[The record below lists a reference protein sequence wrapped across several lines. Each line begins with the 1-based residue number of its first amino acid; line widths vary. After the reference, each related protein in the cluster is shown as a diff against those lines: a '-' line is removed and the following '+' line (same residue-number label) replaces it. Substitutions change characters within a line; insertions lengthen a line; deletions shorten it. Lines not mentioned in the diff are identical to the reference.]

1 MIISIKMLK
10 YNCNKE
16 IGKEVIIMSLYG
28 NYYPENAD
36 LSLAKQYH
44 IEQRYQ
50 ALQEEYEDKVRS
62 FYSPLTLV
70 LKNGK
75 FLTGDSLGDI
85 LCNEATKKDLDKLTS
100 LINDIYKGNADE
112 FNQYDVHNGEELKDF
127 IYNNELDGYDYQS
140 FLDAINES
148 LFEGDI
154 YKYDDLFTYVWDLD
168 NEDDVKDLAERMYE
182 GE

>member
-1 MIISIKMLK
+1 M
-10 YNCNKE
+10 
-16 IGKEVIIMSLYG
+16 GLYS

-44 IEQRYQ
+44 IEQHYQ

-75 FLTGDSLGDI
+75 FLSGDSLGDI
-85 LCNEATKKDLDKLTS
+85 LCDEASKKDLDKLTP

-112 FNQYDVHNGEELKDF
+112 FNQYDVHNGEELKSF
-127 IYNNELDGYDYQS
+127 IYNNNLDGYEYD
-140 FLDAINES
+140 FFIDDINEA
-148 LFEGDI
+148 LPEGDI
-154 YKYDDLFTYVWDLD
+154 YKYDDLFTDVWDLG

>member
-1 MIISIKMLK
+1 
-10 YNCNKE
+10 
-16 IGKEVIIMSLYG
+16 MSLYS

-44 IEQRYQ
+44 IEQHYQ

-75 FLTGDSLGDI
+75 FLAGDSLGDI
-85 LCNEATKKDLDKLTS
+85 LCNEASKKDLDKLTP
-100 LINDIYKGNADE
+100 LINDIYKDNVDE
-112 FNQYDVHNGEELKDF
+112 FNQYDVHNGEELKSF
-127 IYNNELDGYDYQS
+127 IYNNNLDGYKYD
-140 FLDAINES
+140 FFIDDINEA
-148 LFEGDI
+148 LPEGDI
-154 YKYDDLFTYVWDLD
+154 YSYDKLFTDIWDLD

>member
-1 MIISIKMLK
+1 
-10 YNCNKE
+10 
-16 IGKEVIIMSLYG
+16 MSLYS

-44 IEQRYQ
+44 IEQHYQ

-75 FLTGDSLGDI
+75 FLSGDSLGDI
-85 LCNEATKKDLDKLTS
+85 LCNEASKKDLDKLTP
-100 LINDIYKGNADE
+100 LINDIYKDNADE
-112 FNQYDVHNGEELKDF
+112 FNQYDVHNGEELKSF
-127 IYNNELDGYDYQS
+127 IYNNNLDGYKYD
-140 FLDAINES
+140 FFIDDINEA
-148 LFEGDI
+148 LPEGDI
-154 YKYDDLFTYVWDLD
+154 YSYDKLFTDIWDLN

>member
-1 MIISIKMLK
+1 
-10 YNCNKE
+10 
-16 IGKEVIIMSLYG
+16 MSLYS

-44 IEQRYQ
+44 IEQHYQ

-75 FLTGDSLGDI
+75 FLSGDSLGDI
-85 LCNEATKKDLDKLTS
+85 LCNEASKKDLDKLTP
-100 LINDIYKGNADE
+100 LINDIYKGNTDE
-112 FNQYDVHNGEELKDF
+112 FNQYGVHSGEELKSF
-127 IYNNELDGYDYQS
+127 IYNNNLDGYKYEFFID
-140 FLDAINES
+140 DINEA
-148 LFEGDI
+148 LPEGDI
-154 YKYDDLFTYVWDLD
+154 YKYDDLFTDVWDLG

>member
-1 MIISIKMLK
+1 
-10 YNCNKE
+10 
-16 IGKEVIIMSLYG
+16 MSLYS

-44 IEQRYQ
+44 IEQHYQ

-75 FLTGDSLGDI
+75 FLDGDSLGDI
-85 LCNEATKKDLDKLTS
+85 LCNEASKKDLDKLTP

-112 FNQYDVHNGEELKDF
+112 FNQYDVHNGGELKDF
-127 IYNNELDGYDYQS
+127 IYNNNLDGYKYEFFID
-140 FLDAINES
+140 DINEA
-148 LFEGDI
+148 LPEGDI
-154 YKYDDLFTYVWDLD
+154 YSYDKLFTDIWDLN